1 MKVAIY
7 DPNHDF
13 IGFAEFDSGHPGKYQ
28 RTFCACIDSLAKQ
41 ALCLERPISVFG
53 QEIDTKIV
61 DFMQDAFE
69 CKSRNALDFYIQP
82 AD

>member
-13 IGFAEFDSGHPGKYQ
+13 IGHVELDSEHPGTYQ
-28 RTFCACIDSLAKQ
+28 RTFYACIDSLAKQ
-41 ALCLERPISVFG
+41 ALWLKRPISVFG

-61 DFMQDAFE
+61 DFIQE
-69 CKSRNALDFYIQP
+69 NLEYKLENALDFYIQP